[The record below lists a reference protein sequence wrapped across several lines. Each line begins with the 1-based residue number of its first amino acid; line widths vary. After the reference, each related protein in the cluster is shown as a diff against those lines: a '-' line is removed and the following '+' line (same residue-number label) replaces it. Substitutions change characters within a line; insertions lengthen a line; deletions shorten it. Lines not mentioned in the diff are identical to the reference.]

1 MISPRSLQ
9 VVFEAQPPRT
19 PFVAGGSASQSGP
32 CPNPYGYG
40 DHPLAWDYPTHLR
53 ACLKTQ
59 KSPMNLHI
67 LLYFFDH
74 LPQQT
79 GDAIHS

>member
-1 MISPRSLQ
+1 VQRLISGFVPRADVSLE
-9 VVFEAQPPRT
+9 FCDKEATLVNMR
-19 PFVAGGSASQSGP
+19 GEIS
-32 CPNPYGYG
+32 
-40 DHPLAWDYPTHLR
+40 LR

-59 KSPMNLHI
+59 KNLINPQI